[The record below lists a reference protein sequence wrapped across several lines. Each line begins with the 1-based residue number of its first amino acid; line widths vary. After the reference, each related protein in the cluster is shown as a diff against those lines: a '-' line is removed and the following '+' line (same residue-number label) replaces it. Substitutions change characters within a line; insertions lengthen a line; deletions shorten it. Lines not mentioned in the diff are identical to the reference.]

1 MAGHRKEMIGS
12 YLTEQEAM
20 DKINWLK
27 EEGYRSEEIF
37 LIRDLSGVVEP
48 LQENPSDELTSHE
61 HHGGGMMN
69 HSNMDPF
76 HASNSIERTFFR
88 GSREDG
94 VASSLMEMGIEREE
108 AYRYEYDVKVG
119 KVLILTDSGNR
130 TVSQDHSRLD
140 RYRTEE
146 EPALQF
152 GEKEAIKEPI
162 EPVEN
167 PAEESSNSWSVNRP
181 LTDDNI
187 DINRPLD
194 EMMMNSWNEGR
205 HEEAGALEQLDEE
218 YRAAETPY
226 PRMHGEGHRASD
238 SVDPIQEENHEKPLF
253 TAKGHSHTPN
263 EDADNSTI
271 EATEDYDKLLYEHGQ
286 PFPMEKKDAEEDNY
300 DSSVI
305 NKHSSEM
312 GHLEKDVKLE
322 RDLFEE
328 QGSTTN
334 PPLHAHQQRGYFSS
348 EQDVT
353 PETEFPQDKVLGYE
367 TGHMQQEPVST
378 QNEFNHEDR
387 LLEEEGPL
395 ISDRVEAEY
404 TPNLMDYEQGHE
416 PMPSG
421 QLEPGN
427 DYVSDDPSYMEEEPM
442 FRDEATLGETQ
453 HSSLFEEE
461 EEEEEEHYSSE
472 RKPSALNRKKGLL
485 NDKGN
490 DPFKPYRR

>member
-48 LQENPSDELTSHE
+48 LQANNDLTSPE
-61 HHGGGMMN
+61 HHDSGMMT
-69 HSNMDPF
+69 HSNMDPL
-76 HASNSIERTFFR
+76 HASDSIERTFFR

-94 VASSLMEMGIEREE
+94 VASTLMGLGIEPEE

-119 KVLILTDSGNR
+119 KVLILTDNVNR
-130 TVSQDHSRLD
+130 TVSGDHSRLD

-152 GEKEAIKEPI
+152 DDTHNVADEPI
-162 EPVEN
+162 DKPVE
-167 PAEESSNSWSVNRP
+167 ESTTSWSVNRP

-194 EMMMNSWNEGR
+194 EMMAASWNEGR
-205 HEEAGALEQLDEE
+205 HEEAAALEQLDEG
-218 YRAAETPY
+218 YLVAEPIDNGLRPSET
-226 PRMHGEGHRASD
+226 
-238 SVDPIQEENHEKPLF
+238 VDPMHEENPEKPLF
-253 TAKGHSHTPN
+253 TAMGHSHTPKRD
-263 EDADNSTI
+263 EDNSTI
-271 EATEDYDKLLYEHGQ
+271 EVTEDYDKLLYEHGQ
-286 PFPMEKKDAEEDNY
+286 PFPMEKGEADEDSY

-312 GHLEKDVKLE
+312 GHLEKELNLE
-322 RDLFEE
+322 HDSLEVHDRM
-328 QGSTTN
+328 TN
-334 PPLHAHQQRGYFSS
+334 APQHDHQQRGHFTTEEDVRS
-348 EQDVT
+348 ESELSRDN
-353 PETEFPQDKVLGYE
+353 VLGYE
-367 TGHMQQEPVST
+367 TEHMQEEPAPT
-378 QNEFNHEDR
+378 QNEFTHEDR

-404 TPNLMDYEQGHE
+404 TPDLMDYEQHND
-416 PMPSG
+416 PMTSG

-427 DYVSDDPSYMEEEPM
+427 DYVGEEPGFMEDEPM
-442 FRDEATLGETQ
+442 FRDGTAHGEAQ

-461 EEEEEEHYSSE
+461 AEPYTSVNPNRKASS
-472 RKPSALNRKKGLL
+472 LNRNKGLL
-485 NDKGN
+485 NDKGH
-490 DPFKPYRR
+490 DPFNPYRR

>member
-48 LQENPSDELTSHE
+48 LQESTSNELTSPE

-69 HSNMDPF
+69 HSNMDPL

-94 VASSLMEMGIEREE
+94 VASTLMEMGIEREE

-119 KVLILTDSGNR
+119 KVLILTDNVNR

-152 GEKEAIKEPI
+152 DTMHEEPN
-162 EPVEN
+162 EPVEK
-167 PAEESSNSWSVNRP
+167 PDEESTSSWSVNRP

-194 EMMMNSWNEGR
+194 EMMVTSWNEGR
-205 HEEAGALEQLDEE
+205 REEAGALEQLDEG
-218 YRAAETPY
+218 YRAAETSDP
-226 PRMHGEGHRASD
+226 MLHREEHRPSN
-238 SVDPIQEENHEKPLF
+238 SVDSIQEENHEKPLF
-253 TAKGHSHTPN
+253 TATGYSHTPKN
-263 EDADNSTI
+263 ETDSSSI
-271 EATEDYDKLLYEHGQ
+271 EVTEDYDKLLYEHGQ
-286 PFPMEKKDAEEDNY
+286 PFPMEKSAVEEDSY
-300 DSSVI
+300 DTSVI

-312 GHLEKDVKLE
+312 GHLEKDMNLE
-322 RDLFEE
+322 RDLFEK

-334 PPLHAHQQRGYFSS
+334 QSLHDQQHRGHFTS
-348 EQDVT
+348 EHDVT
-353 PETEFPQDKVLGYE
+353 PETEYPQDNVLEYE
-367 TGHMQQEPVST
+367 TNQMHEDPVSH

-387 LLEEEGPL
+387 MLEEDGPL
-395 ISDRVEAEY
+395 ISDRVESEY
-404 TPNLMDYEQGHE
+404 TPDLMDYEQQHE

-427 DYVSDDPSYMEEEPM
+427 DYVSEEPGYLEEAQM
-442 FRDEATLGETQ
+442 FRDEAVHGESQ
-453 HSSLFEEE
+453 YSSLFEEE
-461 EEEEEEHYSSE
+461 AEEHYSSE
-472 RKPSALNRKKGLL
+472 RKPSTLNRKKGLL

-490 DPFKPYRR
+490 DPFNPYRR

>member
-48 LQENPSDELTSHE
+48 LQENPSNEFTSHE
-61 HHGGGMMN
+61 HHGGAMMN
-69 HSNMDPF
+69 HSNMDPL

-88 GSREDG
+88 GSREDS
-94 VASSLMEMGIEREE
+94 VASTLMEMGIEREE

-119 KVLILTDSGNR
+119 KVLLMTDSGNR

-140 RYRTEE
+140 RYCTEE

-152 GEKEAIKEPI
+152 EEKEAINEPN
-162 EPVEN
+162 EPVEE
-167 PAEESSNSWSVNRP
+167 PAEESTSSWSVNRP

-194 EMMMNSWNEGR
+194 EMMVSSWNEGR
-205 HEEAGALEQLDEE
+205 HEEAGALEQLDEG
-218 YRAAETPY
+218 YRAAESTEPM
-226 PRMHGEGHRASD
+226 MHGGGNRPSGT
-238 SVDPIQEENHEKPLF
+238 VDPKKPLF
-253 TAKGHSHTPN
+253 TSMGHSHTPK
-263 EDADNSTI
+263 EEAGNSMI

-286 PFPMEKKDAEEDNY
+286 PFPMEKKDAEEESY

-312 GHLEKDVKLE
+312 GHLEKDLNLE
-322 RDLFEE
+322 QDLFEE
-328 QGSTTN
+328 QGSTTDA
-334 PPLHAHQQRGYFSS
+334 PLHDQQQRGHFTS

-353 PETEFPQDKVLGYE
+353 PEREYPQDNVLGYK
-367 TGHMQQEPVST
+367 TDHMHEEPVST

-387 LLEEEGPL
+387 MLEEEGPL
-395 ISDRVEAEY
+395 ISDRVESEY
-404 TPNLMDYEQGHE
+404 TPDLMDYEQQQE

-427 DYVSDDPSYMEEEPM
+427 DYISEEPVYTEEEPL
-442 FRDEATLGETQ
+442 FRDEAALGETQ
-453 HSSLFEEE
+453 QSSLF
-461 EEEEEEHYSSE
+461 EEEEEHYSSE
-472 RKPSALNRKKGLL
+472 RKPSTLNRKKGRL

-490 DPFKPYRR
+490 DPFNPFRR

>member
-1 MAGHRKEMIGS
+1 MMAGHRKEMIGS

-48 LQENPSDELTSHE
+48 LQENPANDLTSPE
-61 HHGGGMMN
+61 QHHSGMMT
-69 HSNMDPF
+69 HSNMDPL
-76 HASNSIERTFFR
+76 HASNSIEKTFFR

-119 KVLILTDSGNR
+119 KVLLMTDSGNR

-140 RYRTEE
+140 RYRSEE

-152 GEKEAIKEPI
+152 EEKEAINEPAE
-162 EPVEN
+162 EPV
-167 PAEESSNSWSVNRP
+167 EESSNSWNVNRP

-194 EMMMNSWNEGR
+194 EMMVTSWNEER
-205 HEEAGALEQLDEE
+205 REEAGALEQLNEG
-218 YRAAETPY
+218 YRAAESSEPM
-226 PRMHGEGHRASD
+226 MH
-238 SVDPIQEENHEKPLF
+238 EEDHEKPLF
-253 TAKGHSHTPN
+253 TAIGYSHTPKK
-263 EDADNSTI
+263 DADNSTL
-271 EATEDYDKLLYEHGQ
+271 EVTEDYDKLLYEHGQ
-286 PFPMEKKDAEEDNY
+286 PFPMEKKDEEEDSY

-312 GHLEKDVKLE
+312 GHLEKDLNLKG
-322 RDLFEE
+322 DLFEE
-328 QGSTTN
+328 HGSTTN
-334 PPLHAHQQRGYFSS
+334 APLHDHQQSGHFTT

-353 PETEFPQDKVLGYE
+353 PETEYPQDNVLSYE
-367 TGHMQQEPVST
+367 TDHMQEETVST
-378 QNEFNHEDR
+378 QNEFTHEDR
-387 LLEEEGPL
+387 MLEEEGPL

-404 TPNLMDYEQGHE
+404 TPDLMDYEQQHE

-427 DYVSDDPSYMEEEPM
+427 DYVSDEFGYTKEEQM
-442 FRDEATLGETQ
+442 FRDEAAHGESQ

-461 EEEEEEHYSSE
+461 GPYSSE

-485 NDKGN
+485 NDNGN
-490 DPFKPYRR
+490 DPFNPYRR

>member
-37 LIRDLSGVVEP
+37 LIKDLSGVVEP
-48 LQENPSDELTSHE
+48 LHPHNDLTSPE
-61 HHGGGMMN
+61 DTGMMTQ
-69 HSNMDPF
+69 SNMDPL
-76 HASNSIERTFFR
+76 HASHSIERTFFR

-94 VASSLMEMGIEREE
+94 VASTLMEMGIEREE

-119 KVLILTDSGNR
+119 KVLILTDNVNR

-152 GEKEAIKEPI
+152 DEIQDEPA
-162 EPVEN
+162 EPVEK
-167 PAEESSNSWSVNRP
+167 PAEESNSSWSVNRP

-194 EMMMNSWNEGR
+194 EMMVNSWNEGR
-205 HEEAGALEQLDEE
+205 HEEAGALEQLDEG
-218 YRAAETPY
+218 YRASEPVDNGFPHSET
-226 PRMHGEGHRASD
+226 
-238 SVDPIQEENHEKPLF
+238 VDPTHEEEHEKPHF
-253 TAKGHSHTPN
+253 TAIGHSHTPS

-286 PFPMEKKDAEEDNY
+286 PFPMERAEEEDSY

-305 NKHSSEM
+305 NKHTSEM
-312 GHLEKDVKLE
+312 RHLEKELNLE
-322 RDLFEE
+322 HDSFEMHDRM
-328 QGSTTN
+328 TN
-334 PPLHAHQQRGYFSS
+334 SSQLEQQRGHFTS

-353 PETEFPQDKVLGYE
+353 PETASPQDDVLGDE
-367 TGHMQQEPVST
+367 TDPIQQEPVST
-378 QNEFNHEDR
+378 QNKFTPEDR

-395 ISDRVEAEY
+395 ISDRVEDEY
-404 TPNLMDYEQGHE
+404 TPDLMDYKQHND

-427 DYVSDDPSYMEEEPM
+427 DYVGEEPGYMEEEPM
-442 FRDEATLGETQ
+442 FREEVVHEESQ

-461 EEEEEEHYSSE
+461 EEQYSSE

-485 NDKGN
+485 SAKGN
-490 DPFKPYRR
+490 DPFNPYRR

>member
-48 LQENPSDELTSHE
+48 LHPQNDLTSPE
-61 HHGGGMMN
+61 DSGMMT
-69 HSNMDPF
+69 HSNMDPL
-76 HASNSIERTFFR
+76 HASHSIERTFFR

-94 VASSLMEMGIEREE
+94 VASTLMEMGIEREE

-119 KVLILTDSGNR
+119 KVLILTDNVNR

-140 RYRTEE
+140 CYRTEE

-152 GEKEAIKEPI
+152 GEIHDEPT
-162 EPVEN
+162 EPVEK
-167 PAEESSNSWSVNRP
+167 PAEENTSSWSVNRP

-194 EMMMNSWNEGR
+194 EMMVNSWNDER
-205 HEEAGALEQLDEE
+205 HEEAGALEQLDEG
-218 YRAAETPY
+218 YREAEKPE
-226 PRMHGEGHRASD
+226 PMMHGEAHRPSD
-238 SVDPIQEENHEKPLF
+238 TVDSIQEEKPLF
-253 TAKGHSHTPN
+253 TTMGHSHAPK

-286 PFPMEKKDAEEDNY
+286 PFPMEKKDEEKESY

-312 GHLEKDVKLE
+312 GHLEKELNLE
-322 RDLFEE
+322 HDSFEMHDRM
-328 QGSTTN
+328 TN
-334 PPLHAHQQRGYFSS
+334 SSQLEQQRGHFTS

-353 PETEFPQDKVLGYE
+353 PETAFTQDNVLRFE
-367 TGHMQQEPVST
+367 TDHMQEEPVSP

-387 LLEEEGPL
+387 MLEEEGPL

-404 TPNLMDYEQGHE
+404 TPDLMDYDQQHE

-421 QLEPGN
+421 QLEPCN
-427 DYVSDDPSYMEEEPM
+427 DYVGNEPGYMEEEPM
-442 FRDEATLGETQ
+442 FRDEAAHGETQ

-461 EEEEEEHYSSE
+461 AEEHYSSE

-485 NDKGN
+485 SDKGH
-490 DPFKPYRR
+490 DPFKPNSR